1 MEDQILDV
9 DAVDAPQ
16 PRPQSLVLSF
26 FGNHVLD
33 RGEGDLGVYSGSI
46 IDVLGRVG
54 TGEQAVRSTLTR
66 MVNRGLLRRQ
76 REGRKMYFGLTPH
89 ASDILRDGGRRI
101 WSIGAVNEDWDG
113 TWTLLGFSLPESW
126 QRQRH
131 DLRSRLTWSGFGAL
145 YSGLWI
151 APGRVDV
158 REIVSELGLDAHV
171 KVFHARADE
180 FTDIGLMIRES
191 WDLEALAAR
200 YVAFDKR
207 WTTATLGGGVKVPHS
222 TPGARHAPPLS
233 ASLERGD
240 PHQGPSSG
248 TPRART
254 EHRGHRTGPSHHPL
268 ASADPI
274 ATRLRLVA
282 EWLRIIRTDPRLPV
296 QHLPTEWPARQAQET
311 FRRIAEETAG
321 PAGRMAAEVLETTPL
336 RP

>member
-1 MEDQILDV
+1 MEDEILDAEVV
-9 DAVDAPQ
+9 DVPQ
-16 PRPQSLVLSF
+16 PRPQSLVLAF

-33 RGEGDLGVYSGSI
+33 RGESGLGAYSGSI

-76 REGRKMYFGLTPH
+76 REGRRMFFGLTPH
-89 ASDILRDGGRRI
+89 AEDILRDGGQRI
-101 WSIGAVNEDWDG
+101 WRDGAVNEDWDG

-158 REIVSELGLDAHV
+158 RGIVSELGLDAHV
-171 KVFHARADE
+171 KVFHAQADE

-191 WDLEALAAR
+191 WDLETLAAG

-207 WTTATLGGGVKVPHS
+207 WTTAEV
-222 TPGARHAPPLS
+222 A
-233 ASLERGD
+233 E
-240 PHQGPSSG
+240 
-248 TPRART
+248 
-254 EHRGHRTGPSHHPL
+254 
-268 ASADPI
+268 ADPI

-282 EWLRIIRTDPRLPV
+282 EWLRVIRTDPRLPV
-296 QHLPTEWPARQAQET
+296 QHLPAEWPARQAQDT
-311 FRRIAEETAG
+311 FRRIAEQTAG
-321 PAGRMAAEVLETTPL
+321 PAGRMAADVLETTPL
-336 RP
+336 RPASFEIP

>member
-1 MEDQILDV
+1 MEDEILDRSGTV
-9 DAVDAPQ
+9 DGEGVDAPQ

-33 RGEGDLGVYSGSI
+33 RGGDDLGVYSGSI

-76 REGRKMYFGLTPH
+76 REGRRMFFGLTPH
-89 ASDILRDGGRRI
+89 ARDILRDGGQRI
-101 WSIGAVNEDWDG
+101 WRDGAVNEDWDG

-180 FTDIGLMIRES
+180 FTDIGAMIRES
-191 WDLEALAAR
+191 WDLEVVAAR
-200 YVAFDKR
+200 YVAFDER
-207 WTTATLGGGVKVPHS
+207 WT
-222 TPGARHAPPLS
+222 
-233 ASLERGD
+233 
-240 PHQGPSSG
+240 
-248 TPRART
+248 
-254 EHRGHRTGPSHHPL
+254 
-268 ASADPI
+268 SADLTAADPV

-282 EWLRIIRTDPRLPV
+282 EWLRVIRTDPRLPV
-296 QHLPTEWPARQAQET
+296 RHLPDEWPARPAQET
-311 FRRIAEETAG
+311 FRRIAERTAG
-321 PAGRMAAEVLETTPL
+321 PAETMAAEMLETTPL
-336 RP
+336 RPCPPERP